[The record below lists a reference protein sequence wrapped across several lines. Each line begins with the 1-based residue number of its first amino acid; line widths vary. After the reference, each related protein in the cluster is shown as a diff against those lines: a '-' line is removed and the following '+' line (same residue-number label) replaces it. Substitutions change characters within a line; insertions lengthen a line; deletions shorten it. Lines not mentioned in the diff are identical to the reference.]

1 MNAALITQLI
11 IAIGPAALELI
22 PKLTELWTKPELSLD
37 EVKTLCAPARKS
49 YEEYVL
55 DRTGL

>member
-49 YEEYVL
+49 YEDYV
-55 DRTGL
+55 RQA